1 MLSADDARD
10 ISRVAR
16 DGHGAVWCRV
26 VEARG
31 LGGVAPGESAVV
43 ARGQVIA
50 GSLLRGVLDADLVR
64 LVDKPT
70 GTAGTY
76 SIGLTVTDPTAAAA
90 GLVHGG
96 RLELFVQQVA
106 SVPALLWEAIAAGR
120 PVTAV
125 TVLSGSS
132 AGVTAVIDDTAVVG
146 DERLAQLGAGAVIEH
161 HAGLVGATARRRTVE
176 VKGERLLIEVL
187 LPVVALGIVGTGELA
202 EALGAQAE
210 LLGWRVIVVDD
221 LDAQVAIDAV
231 GGLGPTDALV
241 MLSHRPAVDTPV
253 LAAALRRGVGF
264 VGALGSRRTQAT
276 RAQRLAAAGVS
287 EELIGDIHGPVG
299 LDIGA
304 ASPAETA
311 VAVTAEILL
320 HRSGRTGLALR
331 TTAGPINR

>member
-1 MLSADDARD
+1 
-10 ISRVAR
+10 VA
-16 DGHGAVWCRV
+16 
-26 VEARG
+26 
-31 LGGVAPGESAVV
+31 
-43 ARGQVIA
+43 ARGQAIA

-64 LVDKPT
+64 LVVTPT

-96 RLELFVQQVA
+96 RLEPFVQQVA
-106 SVPALLWEAIAAGR
+106 SVPALSWEAIAAGR

-132 AGVTAVIDDTAVVG
+132 AGVTAVVDDTGVVG

-210 LLGWRVIVVDD
+210 LRCAEASGSSVRSGHDAPRQHAPSGSRPPGSPRSSSAKSTGRWASTWARPAPPRRRRPSPPRSSFTDPRAPDSRSEPRRDRSTDD
-221 LDAQVAIDAV
+221 SSDEP
-231 GGLGPTDALV
+231 GLGEGRV
-241 MLSHRPAVDTPV
+241 R
-253 LAAALRRGVGF
+253 
-264 VGALGSRRTQAT
+264 
-276 RAQRLAAAGVS
+276 
-287 EELIGDIHGPVG
+287 
-299 LDIGA
+299 
-304 ASPAETA
+304 
-311 VAVTAEILL
+311 VAVEALAGRDAEV
-320 HRSGRTGLALR
+320 ALQDELFVEV
-331 TTAGPINR
+331 AG